1 MPPGTESSGFELPV
15 ASPAAPMLVV
25 ISGPSASGKGT
36 LMTALR
42 KLERPW
48 HFAVTATTRPMRPGE
63 TDGND
68 YIFLNVADFLRMR
81 ERDELLESAQVYDR
95 WYGVPRWQVR
105 DPLIAGKDV
114 ILEIDVQGAATI
126 RGIAPDALTIFV
138 MPATLEELR
147 NRLAA
152 RGTEDETEMQR
163 RLQEATVELDRIGE
177 FDYRVVNRDGQLNA
191 AVHEI
196 DAIITAEKC
205 RVKPRFVQML

>member
-1 MPPGTESSGFELPV
+1 
-15 ASPAAPMLVV
+15 
-25 ISGPSASGKGT
+25 
-36 LMTALR
+36 MTALR

-48 HFAVTATTRPMRPGE
+48 HFAVTATTRTMRPGE
-63 TDGND
+63 TDGED
-68 YIFLNVADFLRMR
+68 YIFLDVADFLRMR

-114 ILEIDVQGAATI
+114 ILEIDVQGAATV